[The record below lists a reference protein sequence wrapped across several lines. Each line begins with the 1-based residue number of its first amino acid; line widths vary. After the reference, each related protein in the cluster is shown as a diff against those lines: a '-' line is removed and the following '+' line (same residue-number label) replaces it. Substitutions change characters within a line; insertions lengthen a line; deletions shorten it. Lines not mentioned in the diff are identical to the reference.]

1 MLDQKLHTGE
11 RADSVQ
17 NTIEYSGND
26 DEEASEF
33 VNTHKINYHKMLDQS
48 LKQRTSIEKVA
59 SNGQKKQ
66 AEQVNKGRVWHEGEN
81 IPKDTVCTLRLGHDC
96 NKVGIKK
103 LPVVVWKQVHYQKS
117 GSVRYQLCSRI
128 GYLQGTYGREE
139 LEPLPHLNTELMG
152 IDTEQHNNKK
162 NNHSPRST

>member
-59 SNGQKKQ
+59 SNGQ
-66 AEQVNKGRVWHEGEN
+66 NKNRQN
-81 IPKDTVCTLRLGHDC
+81 R
-96 NKVGIKK
+96 
-103 LPVVVWKQVHYQKS
+103 
-117 GSVRYQLCSRI
+117 
-128 GYLQGTYGREE
+128 
-139 LEPLPHLNTELMG
+139 
-152 IDTEQHNNKK
+152 
-162 NNHSPRST
+162 